1 MKHIMIR
8 NNLWEGKKDNLS
20 RQLSMKNDDI
30 KYSDPQ
36 NLETMKFKIIDNCQ
50 AIARTLT

>member
-1 MKHIMIR
+1 
-8 NNLWEGKKDNLS
+8 
-20 RQLSMKNDDI
+20 MKNDDI

-50 AIARTLT
+50 AIARTLTQCNLTIESDK

>member
-20 RQLSMKNDDI
+20 RQASLHAETGSWRALAC
-30 KYSDPQ
+30 SDY
-36 NLETMKFKIIDNCQ
+36 L
-50 AIARTLT
+50 